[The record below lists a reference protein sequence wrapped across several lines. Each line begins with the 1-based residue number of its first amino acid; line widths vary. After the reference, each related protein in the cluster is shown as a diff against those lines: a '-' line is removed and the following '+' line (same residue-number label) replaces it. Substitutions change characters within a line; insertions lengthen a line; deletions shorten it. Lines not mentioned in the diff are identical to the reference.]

1 MVRAAAPAETMGQR
15 WAVVSWVIVY
25 GLQPFLLSHS
35 LPCLVLSASI
45 TTPASSDVPL
55 DVLVRTATG
64 APVHGLQVRST
75 RQSTRHTYSQPYKV
89 ANGPQA
95 ARLLLLRYAPGI
107 AGNLA
112 FLKRCGW
119 QCDGGRDH

>member
-25 GLQPFLLSHS
+25 GLQPFLIL
-35 LPCLVLSASI
+35 CLVWLSASI

-55 DVLVRTATG
+55 DVLVRTAT
-64 APVHGLQVRST
+64 LQVRST